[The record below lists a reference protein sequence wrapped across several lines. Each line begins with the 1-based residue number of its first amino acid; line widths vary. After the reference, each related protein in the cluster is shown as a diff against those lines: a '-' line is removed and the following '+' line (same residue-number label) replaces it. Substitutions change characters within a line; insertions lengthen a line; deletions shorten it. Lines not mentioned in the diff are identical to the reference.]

1 MNNNLA
7 MIQQTIS
14 KDTVMNVRSFK
25 DFHDYTKK
33 DMARRM
39 ADSIEEK
46 MEYSCTDE
54 IRTDNFIVQG
64 KVVIMSPKE
73 YQELLIERA
82 QLKREVNRL
91 KEEKHEYSYYRP
103 RDTGGTIPDERRMTP
118 EENRSFWGIFG

>member
-14 KDTVMNVRSFK
+14 RDTLMNVRSFK

-39 ADSIEEK
+39 ADSIEHK
-46 MEYSCTDE
+46 MQYSCEED
-54 IRTDNFIVQG
+54 IQIDSLVVHG

-73 YQELLIERA
+73 YQDLLIERA

-103 RDTGGTIPDERRMTP
+103 RNDNERGRQ
-118 EENRSFWGIFG
+118 GIYG